1 MTTEATAV
9 LKEFVVNLLSDRD
22 FAARYAEDPNG
33 TLTAQGVTD
42 IDLSAVNVPA
52 VVDDATT
59 EPGVPAE
66 ARSALNTYTGS
77 GPGGG
82 GAPPAQA
89 AGNQSVE
96 HVVQHLNYVTYA
108 TYEGDETITQNLDLN
123 VTSITDNSFDLD
135 VDGNVFGDIDA
146 SNVSASGDGAVAGG
160 DDVNAATAEGA
171 VAGGD
176 DVNAAT
182 AEGAVANSGDGD
194 VNAATGDGSTVI
206 DGDVNSVS
214 GDGGLLVD
222 GDNFGQANTGDG
234 AVQAGDDIS
243 GAVNTGVNTGIVA
256 DELDD
261 AVVGDGNQTA
271 QVDGGADESVFNFG
285 DGDVNNLPDAEIEDA
300 AVTFGGGNASNV
312 SNNTADDGSAI
323 AGVGDASGNN
333 EDNDTTVTTVSDND
347 TTINDNDTT
356 VSDNDTNI
364 TDIDTT
370 STTVNSD
377 DDTIESGDDTVI
389 GA

>member
-1 MTTEATAV
+1 MTASATE
-9 LKEFVVNLLSDRD
+9 LLREFVVNLMSDRE

-42 IDLSAVNVPA
+42 VDLSGVDVSA
-52 VVDDATT
+52 VVGSAAADP
-59 EPGVPAE
+59 EVPAE
-66 ARSALNTYTGS
+66 ARSALQNYSGS
-77 GPGGG
+77 S
-82 GAPPAQA
+82 APPAHS
-89 AGNQSVE
+89 GGSPSVE

-108 TYEGDETITQNLDLN
+108 TYEGDETITQNLDLDVTN
-123 VTSITDNSFDLD
+123 VTDNSFDLD

-160 DDVNAATAEGA
+160 DDVNAATGDGA
-171 VAGGD
+171 IAAGD
-176 DVNAAT
+176 DVTAAT
-182 AEGAVANSGDGD
+182 GDGAVANSGDGD

-206 DGDVNSVS
+206 DGDVNSAS
-214 GDGGLLVD
+214 GDGAQIID

-234 AVQAGDDIS
+234 AVLAGDDIS

-271 QVDGGADESVFNFG
+271 QVDGDVDESVFNFG
-285 DGDVNNLPDAEIEDA
+285 DGDVANLPDAEIDDS
-300 AVTFGGGNASNV
+300 AVTFGDGDATNV
-312 SNNTADDGSAI
+312 SGNTVDDGSAI
-323 AGVGDASGNN
+323 SAGDGDARGNN
-333 EDNDTTVTTVSDND
+333 EDNDTTVTTVSDDD

-356 VSDNDTNI
+356 VNDNDTTITDVDTTNVD
-364 TDIDTT
+364 TDIDD
-370 STTVNSD
+370 SIV
-377 DDTIESGDDTVI
+377 SGDDTVI

>member
-1 MTTEATAV
+1 MTASATE
-9 LKEFVVNLLSDRD
+9 LLREFIVNLMSDRE
-22 FAARYAEDPNG
+22 FAARYAEDPTG
-33 TLTAQGVTD
+33 TLTAEGVTD
-42 IDLSAVNVPA
+42 VDLSGVDVSA
-52 VVDDATT
+52 VVGSAAAD
-59 EPGVPAE
+59 PGVPAE
-66 ARSALNTYTGS
+66 ARTALHSHSGS
-77 GPGGG
+77 TP
-82 GAPPAQA
+82 PPAS
-89 AGNQSVE
+89 GGSPSVE

-108 TYEGDETITQNLDLN
+108 TYEGDETITQNLDLDVTN
-123 VTSITDNSFDLD
+123 VTDNSFDLD

-160 DDVNAATAEGA
+160 DDVNAAT
-171 VAGGD
+171 GD
-176 DVNAAT
+176 
-182 AEGAVANSGDGD
+182 GAVANSGDGD

-206 DGDVNSVS
+206 DGDVNSAS
-214 GDGGLLVD
+214 GDGAQVID

-285 DGDVNNLPDAEIEDA
+285 DGDVANLPDAEIEDS
-300 AVTFGGGNASNV
+300 AVTFGEGDATNV
-312 SNNTADDGSAI
+312 SGNTVDDGSAI
-323 AGVGDASGNN
+323 SAGDGDAKGNN
-333 EDNDTTVTTVSDND
+333 EDNDTTVTTVSDDD

-356 VSDNDTNI
+356 VNDNDTTV

-370 STTVNSD
+370 NVDTDID
-377 DDTIESGDDTVI
+377 DSIVSGDDTVI